1 MESTDM
7 KHIIPFILLI
17 ILTSCG
23 VTNVISYGDVS
34 LLNTNG
40 EMIQKWENST
50 LSSETYDNYTGEQI
64 SYFFPLKNG
73 GLNFTDKDGEGHYI
87 SGGIIIVDNIR
98 TTGHSEPTIQ
108 TSDND
113 QTSDDNQESEYENL
127 RKQYSEKRQYLK
139 NNKGKLSDTEVEY
152 IKAEMKTIMGKIWE
166 IENTL
171 DTSNEN

>member
-1 MESTDM
+1 M
-7 KHIIPFILLI
+7 KHIIPFILLVI
-17 ILTSCG
+17 FTSCG

-40 EMIQKWENST
+40 EMIQKWESST
-50 LSSETYDNYTGEQI
+50 LSTEIYDNYTGQQI
-64 SYFFPLKNG
+64 SYSYPLKNS
-73 GLNFTDKDGEGHYI
+73 GLNFTDKDGETHYI

-113 QTSDDNQESEYENL
+113 QTSEYENL
-127 RKQYSEKRQYLK
+127 KKQYSEKRQYLK
-139 NNKGKLSDTEVEY
+139 NSKGKLSDTEVDS
-152 IKAEMKTIMGKIWE
+152 IKEEMKTIMRKIWE

-171 DTSNEN
+171 DASNEN

>member
-1 MESTDM
+1 M

-23 VTNVISYGDVS
+23 VTKITSYGDVS

-98 TTGHSEPTIQ
+98 TINQSTPVIQ
-108 TSDND
+108 KSDNDLTSDNNL
-113 QTSDDNQESEYENL
+113 TAEYENL
-127 RKQYSEKRQYLK
+127 KKQYSEKKKYLK
-139 NNKGKLSDTEVEY
+139 QNRGKLSDAEVKS
-152 IKAEMKTIMGKIWE
+152 IKSEMKTIMGKIWE

>member
-1 MESTDM
+1 M
-7 KHIIPFILLI
+7 KHIIPFILLVI
-17 ILTSCG
+17 FTSCG

-40 EMIQKWENST
+40 EMIQKWESST
-50 LSSETYDNYTGEQI
+50 LSTEIYDNYTGQQI
-64 SYFFPLKNG
+64 SYSYPLKNS
-73 GLNFTDKDGEGHYI
+73 GLNFTDKDGETHYI

-108 TSDND
+108 TSD
-113 QTSDDNQESEYENL
+113 DNQESEYENL
-127 RKQYSEKRQYLK
+127 KKQYSEKRQYLK
-139 NNKGKLSDTEVEY
+139 NNKGKLSDTEVDS
-152 IKAEMKTIMGKIWE
+152 IKAEMKTIMRKIWE

>member
-23 VTNVISYGDVS
+23 VTKITSYGDVS

-40 EMIQKWENST
+40 EVIQKWENST

-73 GLNFTDKDGEGHYI
+73 GMNFTDKDGEGHYI

-98 TTGHSEPTIQ
+98 TINQSTPVIQ
-108 TSDND
+108 KSDNDLTSDNNL
-113 QTSDDNQESEYENL
+113 TAEYENL
-127 RKQYSEKRQYLK
+127 KKQYSEKKKYLK
-139 NNKGKLSDTEVEY
+139 QNKGKLSDAEVKS
-152 IKAEMKTIMGKIWE
+152 IKSEMKTIMKRIQE
-166 IENTL
+166 IKNIL
-171 DTSNEN
+171 YNIIF

>member
-1 MESTDM
+1 M

-23 VTNVISYGDVS
+23 VTKITSYGDVS

-40 EMIQKWENST
+40 EVIQKWENST

-98 TTGHSEPTIQ
+98 TINQSTPVIKKSDNDL
-108 TSDND
+108 TSDNNL
-113 QTSDDNQESEYENL
+113 TAEYENL
-127 RKQYSEKRQYLK
+127 KKQYSEKRKYLK
-139 NNKGKLSDTEVEY
+139 QNKGNLSDAEVKS
-152 IKAEMKTIMGKIWE
+152 IKSEMKTIMKRIQE
-166 IENTL
+166 IKNIL
-171 DTSNEN
+171 YNIIF

>member
-1 MESTDM
+1 M
-7 KHIIPFILLI
+7 KHIIPFILLVI
-17 ILTSCG
+17 FTSCG

-40 EMIQKWENST
+40 EMIQKWESST
-50 LSSETYDNYTGEQI
+50 LSTEIYDNYTGQQI
-64 SYFFPLKNG
+64 SYSYPLKNS
-73 GLNFTDKDGEGHYI
+73 GLNFTDKDGETHYI

-113 QTSDDNQESEYENL
+113 QTSEYENL
-127 RKQYSEKRQYLK
+127 KKQYSEKRQYLK
-139 NNKGKLSDTEVEY
+139 NNKGKLSDTEVDS
-152 IKAEMKTIMGKIWE
+152 IKAEMKTIMRKIWE

>member
-7 KHIIPFILLI
+7 KHIIPFIVLI

-23 VTNVISYGDVS
+23 VTNVTSYGDVS

-50 LSSETYDNYTGEQI
+50 LSSETYDNYTGQQI

-98 TTGHSEPTIQ
+98 TINQSTPAIQ
-108 TSDND
+108 ESDND
-113 QTSDDNQESEYENL
+113 LTSEYENL
-127 RKQYSEKRQYLK
+127 NEQYSEKRKYLK
-139 NNKGKLSDTEVEY
+139 QNRGKLSDAEVKS
-152 IKAEMKTIMGKIWE
+152 IKSEMKTIMRRIQE
-166 IENTL
+166 IKNILYNIIFE
-171 DTSNEN
+171 

>member
-1 MESTDM
+1 M
-7 KHIIPFILLI
+7 KHIIPFILLVI
-17 ILTSCG
+17 FTSCG

-40 EMIQKWENST
+40 EMIQKWESST
-50 LSSETYDNYTGEQI
+50 LSTEIYDNYTGQQI
-64 SYFFPLKNG
+64 SYSYPLKNS
-73 GLNFTDKDGEGHYI
+73 GLNFTDKDGGTHYI

-113 QTSDDNQESEYENL
+113 QESEYENL
-127 RKQYSEKRQYLK
+127 KKQYSEKRKYLK
-139 NNKGKLSDTEVEY
+139 NNKGKLSDTEVES
-152 IKAEMKTIMGKIWE
+152 IKSEMKTIMRKIWE

>member
-1 MESTDM
+1 M
-7 KHIIPFILLI
+7 KHIIPFILLVI
-17 ILTSCG
+17 FTSCG

-40 EMIQKWENST
+40 EMIQKWESST
-50 LSSETYDNYTGEQI
+50 LSTEIYDNYTGQQI
-64 SYFFPLKNG
+64 SYSYPLKNS
-73 GLNFTDKDGEGHYI
+73 GLNFTDKDGETHYI

-113 QTSDDNQESEYENL
+113 QTSEYENL
-127 RKQYSEKRQYLK
+127 KKQYSEKRQYLK
-139 NNKGKLSDTEVEY
+139 NNKGKLSDTEVDS
-152 IKAEMKTIMGKIWE
+152 IKAEMKTIMRKIWE

-171 DTSNEN
+171 DASNEN

>member
-1 MESTDM
+1 M
-7 KHIIPFILLI
+7 KHIIPFILLVI
-17 ILTSCG
+17 FTSCG

-40 EMIQKWENST
+40 EMIQKWESST
-50 LSSETYDNYTGEQI
+50 LSTEIYDNYTGQQI
-64 SYFFPLKNG
+64 SYSYPLKNS
-73 GLNFTDKDGEGHYI
+73 GLNFTDKDGETHYI

-113 QTSDDNQESEYENL
+113 QTSEYENL
-127 RKQYSEKRQYLK
+127 KKQYSEKRQYLK
-139 NNKGKLSDTEVEY
+139 NNKGKLSDTEVDS
-152 IKAEMKTIMGKIWE
+152 IKEEMKTIMRKIWE

-171 DTSNEN
+171 DASNEN

>member
-23 VTNVISYGDVS
+23 VTKITSYGDVS

-40 EMIQKWENST
+40 EVIQKWENST

-73 GLNFTDKDGEGHYI
+73 GMNFTDKDGEGHYI

-98 TTGHSEPTIQ
+98 TINQSTPVIQ
-108 TSDND
+108 KSDNDLTSDNNL
-113 QTSDDNQESEYENL
+113 TAEYENL
-127 RKQYSEKRQYLK
+127 KKQYSEKRKYLK
-139 NNKGKLSDTEVEY
+139 QNRGKLSDAEVKS
-152 IKAEMKTIMGKIWE
+152 IKSEMKTIMKRIQE
-166 IENTL
+166 IKNIL
-171 DTSNEN
+171 YNIIF

>member
-1 MESTDM
+1 M
-7 KHIIPFILLI
+7 KHIIPFILLVI
-17 ILTSCG
+17 FTSCG

-50 LSSETYDNYTGEQI
+50 LSSETYYAGERI
-64 SYFFPLKNG
+64 SYSLPLKNG

-108 TSDND
+108 TSD
-113 QTSDDNQESEYENL
+113 DNQESEYENL
-127 RKQYSEKRQYLK
+127 KKQYSEKRQYLK
-139 NNKGKLSDTEVEY
+139 NNKGKLSDTEVKS
-152 IKAEMKTIMGKIWE
+152 IKSEMKTIMKRIQE
-166 IENTL
+166 IEDIFYGN
-171 DTSNEN
+171 